1 MVVFASCKPADALVY
16 TSLLLGGTSVLD
28 SMMFRLSLG
37 SRVGVIQLHTVSI
50 MTELLLT
57 VRTVLTLLAQ
67 NQQQATVM

>member
-1 MVVFASCKPADALVY
+1 MVVFAFCKPADALVY

-28 SMMFRLSLG
+28 SMMFHLSLG

-57 VRTVLTLLAQ
+57 VRTELILLAQ
-67 NQQQATVM
+67 NQQQAVV